1 MQKQWS
7 FQDVTGHHYYIGL
20 YHGQESGHFLLY
32 INDKISIIDFD
43 ILGDKSYSLYIG
55 NELFRLNIETSPSD
69 KFKYSLDPVSP
80 RLMQKPWERY
90 RDRIIMGV
98 MVLLALAA
106 LVLLIYIAFFNHV
119 TPQKLR

>member
-32 INDKISIIDFD
+32 INDKVSIIDFD
-43 ILGDKSYSLYIG
+43 ILDTKSYSMYIG
-55 NELFRLNIETSPSD
+55 NELFRLNIEKNEKGVFS
-69 KFKYSLDPVSP
+69 YSLDPVSP
-80 RLMQKPWERY
+80 RLIQKPWEQW
-90 RDRIIMGV
+90 RDRVIMGV
-98 MVLLALAA
+98 MVLLVIAA
-106 LVLLIYIAFFNHV
+106 VVVLIYIAFFNHV

>member
-20 YHGQESGHFLLY
+20 YHGQETGHFLLY

-43 ILGDKSYSLYIG
+43 ILEDKSYSLYIG
-55 NELFRLNIETSPSD
+55 NELFRLNIEKTGMD
-69 KFKYSLDPVSP
+69 KYQYSLDTVSP
-80 RLMQKPWERY
+80 RLLQKPWEQW

-98 MVLLALAA
+98 MVFLAIAA
-106 LVLLIYIAFFNHV
+106 VALLIYIAFFNHI

>member
-32 INDKISIIDFD
+32 INDQVSIIDFD
-43 ILGDKSYSLYIG
+43 ILDDKSYSLYIG
-55 NELFRLNIETSPSD
+55 NELFRLKIEKTAIDNFS
-69 KFKYSLDPVSP
+69 YNLDPVSP
-80 RLMQKPWERY
+80 RLIQKPWEQW

-98 MVLLALAA
+98 MVLLVIAA
-106 LVLLIYIAFFNHV
+106 LVLLAYIAFFNHV